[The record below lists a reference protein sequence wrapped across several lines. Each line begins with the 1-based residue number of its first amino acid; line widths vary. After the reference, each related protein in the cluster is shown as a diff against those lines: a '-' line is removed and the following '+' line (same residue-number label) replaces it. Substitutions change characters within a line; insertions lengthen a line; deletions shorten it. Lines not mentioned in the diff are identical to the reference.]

1 MGAFAGTYV
10 SAGIILLAS
19 LLVGR
24 AVLLA
29 LGRKEASFLEGAVGF
44 ATLILVCSVAIRLPG
59 NEATSVVSC
68 AVLVV
73 ASIVLLLVR
82 SESILGPAVG
92 IAIPVALLSG
102 LLASFPFIAS
112 GHIGIPGV
120 GLNNDMAMHLV
131 DVDYLVDPS
140 RPTPQS
146 VVNGYPLGP
155 HSLVGTV
162 VSVLGTQP
170 LWGWLGLLVA
180 VPVLTGITALGG
192 LRELPSGRRLLAA
205 LLVAFA
211 YLSASVLGI
220 AGFKELIAG
229 MFLIAFALGLREI
242 EKSEDG
248 KIAILIGLALIT
260 AAMIPVYSLPGVG
273 WLAVTGGLWILAQ
286 LAVIDRRGGMEKVRT
301 TVRSS
306 LHILIPAA
314 IVLVLVGLTQLPK
327 VLDFLNSGSVGNV
340 LDTNSKLRYVV
351 SPLET
356 LGIWPSGSWLL
367 GTHDVTHFWIFGLIG
382 IAAVGIG
389 LVWWTA
395 KRDYAVPAAVA
406 SGLVIYLGTKYIENG
421 GLYILAKAVVVPAS
435 VVMLLVVTALLSK
448 GGGWPKRI
456 FAVVFVAL
464 AGYSSFLALRDT
476 VVAPHD
482 RLQELSAFQDEV
494 NGQKVLALTSDRFT
508 DYGLRTAEVWS
519 PAFNAELRTPSAVT
533 KSQRL
538 PIDFD
543 SVPTNGTK
551 AGPGLND
558 FPYAVTTSAI
568 YQSQAPPGWTLV
580 ASTPSYRLWKRT
592 GTTPPIAN
600 LYEEARPGRVLRCN
614 RPKLAPFARA
624 GGQALTWQPRNV
636 IAKRLYWKAG
646 GHAGSLGEGG
656 VTAAKSAPID
666 NQLSPGQTASQTI
679 TLPPGRWELSLQY
692 VSPVTGVTV
701 KAPGVDVHLSPGVD
715 AAIPYR
721 PDQGP
726 YWPVGEVTSQGGPVT
741 VSVTADDVNWFQS
754 LIGVD
759 APAVIG
765 NLTAV
770 NPDGFKVVPTA
781 QACKLFVD
789 HLIGVNQLTQTKQKN
804 QAASQHGQQQS
815 KGKNASS
822 GK

>member
-1 MGAFAGTYV
+1 VGAFAGTYV

-29 LGRKEASFLEGAVGF
+29 LGRREASFLEGAVGF

-59 NEATSVVSC
+59 DEATSVACC

-73 ASIVLLLVR
+73 ASIVFLLVR
-82 SESILGPAVG
+82 SESMLGPAVG
-92 IAIPVALLSG
+92 IAVPVALLSG

-140 RPTPQS
+140 RPEPQS
-146 VVNGYPLGP
+146 VINGYPLGP

-162 VSVLGTQP
+162 VSLLGTQP
-170 LWGWLGLLVA
+170 LYGWLGLLVA
-180 VPVLTGITALGG
+180 VPVLTGITSLAG
-192 LRELPSGRRLLAA
+192 LRELPGGRRLLAA
-205 LLVAFA
+205 ALVSIA
-211 YLSASVLGI
+211 YLTASVLGI

-242 EKSEDG
+242 ERNTDG
-248 KIAILIGLALIT
+248 RIAILIGLALIT
-260 AAMIPVYSLPGVG
+260 AAMIPVYSLPGVA
-273 WLAVTGGLWILAQ
+273 WLATTAGLWIVAHL
-286 LAVIDRRGGMEKVRT
+286 LRIRSEGGMDDVRA
-301 TVRSS
+301 TVRGS

-314 IVLVLVGLTQLPK
+314 IVLLAVGLSQLPK
-327 VLDFLNSGSVGNV
+327 VIDFFNSGSVGNV
-340 LDTNSKLRYVV
+340 LDTNSKLRYAV

-367 GTHDVTHFWIFGLIG
+367 GTHDVTHFWIFG
-382 IAAVGIG
+382 AIG
-389 LVWWTA
+389 LAGLIVGLIWWIG
-395 KRDYAVPAAVA
+395 KRDYAMPAAVI
-406 SGLVIYLGTKYIENG
+406 SGVLIYLLTKYIANG

-435 VVMLLVVTALLSK
+435 VVMLLVLVALLTP
-448 GGGWPKRI
+448 GGGWPRRI
-456 FAVVFVAL
+456 FAVVFIGL

-476 VVAPHD
+476 VVAPD
-482 RLQELSAFQDEV
+482 NRLHQLAAFQDIV
-494 NGQKVLALTSDRFT
+494 AGKNVLALTSDRFT
-508 DYGLRTAEVWS
+508 DYGLRTAQVSS
-519 PAFNAELRTPSAVT
+519 PAFNSEIRVPSAIT

-543 SVPTNGTK
+543 SVPTK
-551 AGPGLND
+551 VLNE

-580 ASTPSYRLWKRT
+580 KSTESYRLWKRT
-592 GTTPPIAN
+592 GTTPPIAI
-600 LYEEARPGRVLRCN
+600 LYEEARPGRVFRCN
-614 RPKLAPFARA
+614 VPRLAPFQRL
-624 GGQALTWQPRNV
+624 GGEALTWQPRSV
-636 IAKRLYWKAG
+636 VAKRLYWKA
-646 GHAGSLGEGG
+646 AGSRGALAEGS
-656 VTAAKSAPID
+656 KSARKQAPID
-666 NQLSPGQTASQTI
+666 NNLAPGETASQQVK
-679 TLPPGRWELSLQY
+679 LPPGRWELSLQY

-701 KAPGVDVHLSPGVD
+701 RAPGLEVHLPAGVD

-726 YWPVGEVTSQGGPVT
+726 YWPVGEVTGSGEPVT
-741 VSVTADDVNWFQS
+741 VSVTADDVDWFQS

-759 APAVIG
+759 APAVVG

-770 NPDGFKVVPTA
+770 NPDGFKLVPTA
-781 QACKLFVD
+781 DACKLFVD
-789 HLIGVNQLTQTKQKN
+789 HLIGARQLTETTVSGTQPQRNTNAQ
-804 QAASQHGQQQS
+804 
-815 KGKNASS
+815 GKKKSNA
-822 GK
+822 K

>member
-1 MGAFAGTYV
+1 VGAFAGTYV

-24 AVLLA
+24 AILLA
-29 LGRKEASFLEGAVGF
+29 LGRRQASFLEGAVGL
-44 ATLILVCSVAIRLPG
+44 ATLILVCTVAIRLPG
-59 NEATSVVSC
+59 DQATSIVC
-68 AVLVV
+68 CGILLV
-73 ASIVLLLVR
+73 ASMVFLLVR
-82 SESILGPAVG
+82 SESMVGPAVG
-92 IAIPVALLSG
+92 IAIPVALVSL

-131 DVDYLVDPS
+131 DVDYLVDQS

-146 VVNGYPLGP
+146 VINGYPLGP
-155 HSLVGTV
+155 HSLVATV

-180 VPVLTGITALGG
+180 VPVLTGITTLGG
-192 LRELPSGRRLLAA
+192 LREVPGGRRLLAA
-205 LLVAFA
+205 VLVAFA

-242 EKSEDG
+242 EREPEG
-248 KIAILIGLALIT
+248 RIAIVIGLALIT
-260 AAMIPVYSLPGVG
+260 AAMVPVYSLPGVA
-273 WLAVTGGLWILAQ
+273 WLVGIAGLWLVAHLIRIRAEKGSQ
-286 LAVIDRRGGMEKVRT
+286 GIREAVRA
-301 TVRSS
+301 S
-306 LHILIPAA
+306 LPIVIPAA
-314 IVLVLVGLTQLPK
+314 IVLVLVFLTQLPK
-327 VLDFLNSGSVGNV
+327 VIDFINSGSIGNV
-340 LDTNSKLRYVV
+340 ADTNSKLRYVV

-356 LGIWPSGSWLL
+356 LGIWPSGNWLL
-367 GTHDVTHFWIFGLIG
+367 GTHDVSHFWIFG
-382 IAAVGIG
+382 AIG
-389 LVWWTA
+389 LAGVLFGLAWWIA
-395 KRDYAVPAAVA
+395 RRDYAVPAAVI
-406 SGLVIYLGTKYIENG
+406 SGLVVWLGTKYIEDG

-435 VVMLLVVTALLSK
+435 VVMLLVVVALLTP

-456 FAVVFVAL
+456 FAVVFIAL
-464 AGYSSFLALRDT
+464 AGYSTFLALRDT

-482 RLQELSAFQDEV
+482 RLEEMSAFQDEV
-494 NGQKVLALTSDRFT
+494 NGQPVLALTSDRFT
-508 DYGLRTAEVWS
+508 DYGLRTARVSS
-519 PAFNAELRTPSAVT
+519 PAFNAEIRVPSATT

-543 SVPTNGTK
+543 SVPTK
-551 AGPGLND
+551 VLND
-558 FPYAVTTSAI
+558 FPYAITTSAI

-580 ASTPSYRLWKRT
+580 DSTESYKLWKRT

-614 RPKLAPFARA
+614 RPKLAPFAQA
-624 GGQALTWQPRNV
+624 GGEALTWQPRSV
-636 IAKRLYWKAG
+636 IAKRLYWKADNRRDSEL
-646 GHAGSLGEGG
+646 APGE
-656 VTAAKSAPID
+656 S
-666 NQLSPGQTASQTI
+666 ASQQI
-679 TLPPGRWELSLQY
+679 VLPPGKWELSLQY

-701 KAPGVDVHLSPGVD
+701 KAPGLDVHLPAGVD

-726 YWPVGEVTSQGGPVT
+726 YWPVGDVTSQGGPIT
-741 VSVTADDVNWFQS
+741 VSVTADDVNTYQS
-754 LIGVD
+754 LLGVD

-770 NPDGFKVVPTA
+770 NPDGFIKVPTA

-789 HLIGVNQLTQTKQKN
+789 KLIGVQQLTHTKQEGNK
-804 QAASQHGQQQS
+804 
-815 KGKNASS
+815 KSS

>member
-10 SAGIILLAS
+10 IAGVILLSS

-24 AVLLA
+24 ALLLA
-29 LGRKEASFLEGAVGF
+29 LGRRQACFLEGAVGF
-44 ATLILVCSVAIRLPG
+44 ATLILVCTVAIRLPG
-59 NEATSVVSC
+59 DEATSIACC
-68 AVLVV
+68 AILLV
-73 ASIVLLLVR
+73 ASIVFLLVR
-82 SESILGPAVG
+82 SESVLGPAVG
-92 IAIPVALLSG
+92 LAIPVAVLTT

-146 VVNGYPLGP
+146 VINGYPLGP

-162 VSVLGTQP
+162 VSVFGTQP
-170 LWGWLGLLVA
+170 LYGWLGLLVA
-180 VPVLTGITALGG
+180 VPVLAGITALGG
-192 LRELPSGRRLLAA
+192 LRELPGWRRLLGAA
-205 LLVAFA
+205 LVAFA
-211 YLSASVLGI
+211 YLSASSLGV

-242 EKSEDG
+242 EREPEG
-248 KIAILIGLALIT
+248 RIAIVIGLALIT
-260 AAMIPVYSLPGVG
+260 AAMVPVYSLPGVA
-273 WLAVTGGLWILAQ
+273 WLAGTAGLWLVAQ
-286 LAVIDRRGGMEKVRT
+286 LLRIRSEEGADGVREVVRGSMRIV
-301 TVRSS
+301 
-306 LHILIPAA
+306 IPAA
-314 IVLVLVGLTQLPK
+314 IVLVLVFLTQLPK
-327 VLDFLNSGSVGNV
+327 VIDFINSGSIGNV
-340 LDTNSKLRYVV
+340 ADTNSKLRYVV

-356 LGIWPSGSWLL
+356 LGVWPSGSWLL
-367 GTHDVTHFWIFGLIG
+367 GTHDVSHYWIFGLIG
-382 IAAVGIG
+382 IAGALIG
-389 LVWWTA
+389 FAWWVA
-395 KRDYAVPAAVA
+395 KRDYAVPAAVLT
-406 SGLVIYLGTKYIENG
+406 GLIVWLGTKYVENG

-435 VVMLLVVTALLSK
+435 VVMLMVVAALLSP
-448 GGGWPKRI
+448 GGGWPKRM
-456 FAVVFVAL
+456 FAVVFIAM

-476 VVAPHD
+476 VISPDD
-482 RLQELSAFQDEV
+482 RLQELSEFQHEV
-494 NGQKVLALTSDRFT
+494 AGQKVLSLTSDRFS
-508 DYGLRTAEVWS
+508 DYGLRTAEVSS
-519 PAFNAELRTPSAVT
+519 PAFNAEIRVPSAVT

-543 SVPTNGTK
+543 SVP
-551 AGPGLND
+551 ARVLNQ
-558 FPYAVTTSAI
+558 FPYVVTTSAI
-568 YQSQAPPGWTLV
+568 YQSQPPPGWTLV
-580 ASTPSYRLWKRT
+580 DSTESYKLWKRT

-624 GGQALTWQPRNV
+624 GGEALTWQPRTV

-646 GHAGSLGEGG
+646 GHAGALSEGG
-656 VTAAKSAPID
+656 VAATKSAPVD
-666 NQLSPGQTASQTI
+666 NQLAPGQTANQTI
-679 TLPPGRWELSLQY
+679 TLPAGKWELSLQY

-701 KAPGVDVHLSPGVD
+701 RAQGLDVHLPAGVD

-726 YWPVGEVTSQGGPVT
+726 YWPVGDLTSQGGPVT
-741 VSVTADDVNWFQS
+741 VSVTADDVNTFQS

-770 NPDGFKVVPTA
+770 NPDGFIKVPTA
-781 QACKLFVD
+781 QACGLFVD
-789 HLIGVNQLTQTKQKN
+789 KLIGVNQLTQTRQQG
-804 QAASQHGQQQS
+804 QAESQHGQQPQ
-815 KGKNASS
+815 GKKKSS

>member
-1 MGAFAGTYV
+1 VGAFAGTYV

-29 LGRKEASFLEGAVGF
+29 LGRRDASFLEGAVGL
-44 ATLILVCSVAIRLPG
+44 ATLILTCTVAIRLPG
-59 NEATSVVSC
+59 DEATSIVCC
-68 AVLVV
+68 AILVV
-73 ASIVLLLVR
+73 ASIVFLFVR
-82 SESILGPAVG
+82 SESMIGPAVG
-92 IAIPVALLSG
+92 IAVPVALLSL

-146 VVNGYPLGP
+146 VINGYPLGP

-170 LWGWLGLLVA
+170 LYGWLGLLVA
-180 VPVLTGITALGG
+180 VPVLTGISALAG
-192 LRELPSGRRLLAA
+192 LRELPGARRVLAA

-211 YLSASVLGI
+211 FLTASVLGI

-229 MFLIAFALGLREI
+229 MFLVAFALGLREI
-242 EKSEDG
+242 ERQPEG
-248 KIAILIGLALIT
+248 RIAIVIGLALIT
-260 AAMIPVYSLPGVG
+260 AAMIPVYSLPGVA
-273 WLAVTGGLWILAQ
+273 WLVVTGGLWAIAWLLQIRAEKGP
-286 LAVIDRRGGMEKVRT
+286 RGVRDV
-301 TVRSS
+301 VRGSMR
-306 LHILIPAA
+306 IIIPAA
-314 IVLVLVGLTQLPK
+314 ILLLLAALAQLPK
-327 VLDFLNSGSVGNV
+327 IIDFINSGSIGNV
-340 LDTNSKLRYVV
+340 AGTDSKLRYVV

-356 LGIWPSGSWLL
+356 LGVWPSGSWLL
-367 GTHDVTHFWIFGLIG
+367 GTHDVTHFWIFG
-382 IAAVGIG
+382 AVGLAALVFG
-389 LVWWTA
+389 LVWWIG
-395 KRDYAVPAAVA
+395 RIDYAVPSAVI
-406 SGLVIYLGTKYIENG
+406 SGLLIWLGTKYVESG

-435 VVMLLVVTALLSK
+435 VVMLLVVVALLSP

-476 VVAPHD
+476 VIAPDD
-482 RLQELSAFQDEV
+482 RLQELSSFQDTV
-494 NGQKVLALTSDRFT
+494 AGQKVLALTGDRFT
-508 DYGLRTAEVWS
+508 DYGLRSAEVSS
-519 PAFNAELRTPSAVT
+519 PAFNAEIRVDSVGSKT
-533 KSQRL
+533 QRL

-543 SVPTNGTK
+543 TVPHDV
-551 AGPGLND
+551 LND

-568 YQSQAPPGWTLV
+568 YQSQAPPGWTLED
-580 ASTPSYRLWKRT
+580 STDSYRLWKRT
-592 GTTPPIAN
+592 AKTPPIQQLA
-600 LYEEARPGRVLRCN
+600 EEARPGRIFRCKK
-614 RPKLAPFARA
+614 PKFRNYVNQ
-624 GGQALTWQPRNV
+624 GGQALTWQPRTV

-646 GHAGSLGEGG
+646 GTGGTLGEGG
-656 VTAAKSAPID
+656 VAAAKSAPLD
-666 NQLSPGQTASQTI
+666 NNLAPGETASQRI
-679 TLPPGRWELSLQY
+679 VLPPGRWELSLQY
-692 VSPVTGVTV
+692 VSPVTGLTV
-701 KAPGVDVHLSPGVD
+701 KAPGLDVHLPAGVD

-726 YWPVGEVTSQGGPVT
+726 FWPVGTITSKGGPVT

-770 NPDGFKVVPTA
+770 NPDGFKLVPTA
-781 QACKLFVD
+781 AACGLFVD
-789 HLIGVNQLTQTKQKN
+789 HLIGSERTT
-804 QAASQHGQQQS
+804 G
-815 KGKNASS
+815 GKTGSGKPARQGKSASS

>member
-1 MGAFAGTYV
+1 VGAFAGTYV

-29 LGRKEASFLEGAVGF
+29 LGRREASFLEGAVGF

-59 NEATSVVSC
+59 DEATSIACC

-73 ASIVLLLVR
+73 ASIVFLLVR
-82 SESILGPAVG
+82 SESMLGPAVG
-92 IAIPVALLSG
+92 IAVPVALLSG

-140 RPTPQS
+140 RPQPQS

-162 VSVLGTQP
+162 VSTLGTQP
-170 LWGWLGLLVA
+170 LWGWLGLLVV
-180 VPVLTGITALGG
+180 VPVLTGITSLAG
-192 LRELPSGRRLLAA
+192 LRELRGGWRLLAA
-205 LLVAFA
+205 ALVAVA

-242 EKSEDG
+242 ERNPDG
-248 KIAILIGLALIT
+248 RIAILIGLALIA
-260 AAMIPVYSLPGVG
+260 AAMVPVYSLPGVA
-273 WLAVTGGLWILAQ
+273 WLAGTAGLWIVAWLIR
-286 LAVIDRRGGMEKVRT
+286 LDREGGMDEVRAA
-301 TVRSS
+301 VRGS

-327 VLDFLNSGSVGNV
+327 VIDFLNSGSVGNV
-340 LDTNSKLRYVV
+340 LDTNSKLRFVV

-356 LGIWPSGSWLL
+356 LGIWPSGNWLL
-367 GTHDVTHFWIFGLIG
+367 GTHDVTHFWIFG
-382 IAAVGIG
+382 AVGLAGLIVG
-389 LVWWTA
+389 LVWWMA
-395 KRDYAVPAAVA
+395 RRDFAVPAAVI
-406 SGLVIYLGTKYIENG
+406 SGIVVYLATKYIEDG

-435 VVMLLVVTALLSK
+435 VVMLLVVTALLSP

-456 FAVVFVAL
+456 FAAVFIAL
-464 AGYSSFLALRDT
+464 AAYSSFLGLRDT
-476 VVAPHD
+476 VVAPHN
-482 RLQELSAFQDEV
+482 RLQELSRFQGAVAD
-494 NGQKVLALTSDRFT
+494 QKVLALTSDRFT
-508 DYGLRTAEVWS
+508 DYGLRSAQVWS
-519 PAFNAELRTPSAVT
+519 PAFNSELRVPSAVT

-543 SVPTNGTK
+543 SVPAK
-551 AGPGLND
+551 VLNQ

-580 ASTPSYRLWKRT
+580 QSTPSYRLWKRT

-600 LYEEARPGRVLRCN
+600 LYEEARPGRVFRCN
-614 RPKLAPFARA
+614 KSKLAPFQRE
-624 GGQALTWQPRNV
+624 GGEALTWQPRSV
-636 IAKRLYWKAG
+636 VAKRLYWKATG
-646 GHAGSLGEGG
+646 ASGALAEGS
-656 VTAAKSAPID
+656 KSALKQAKID
-666 NQLSPGQTASQTI
+666 NNLAPGETASQQVR
-679 TLPPGRWELSLQY
+679 LPPGRWELSLQY

-701 KAPGVDVHLSPGVD
+701 RAPGLDVHMPAGVD

-726 YWPVGEVTSQGGPVT
+726 YWPVGEVTGNGDPVT
-741 VSVTADDVNWFQS
+741 VSVTADDVDWFQS

-770 NPDGFKVVPTA
+770 NPDGFKLVPTA
-781 QACKLFVD
+781 AACRLFVD
-789 HLIGVNQLTQTKQKN
+789 HLIGVRQLTHTKQ
-804 QAASQHGQQQS
+804 Q
-815 KGKNASS
+815 GKKKANA
-822 GK
+822 G